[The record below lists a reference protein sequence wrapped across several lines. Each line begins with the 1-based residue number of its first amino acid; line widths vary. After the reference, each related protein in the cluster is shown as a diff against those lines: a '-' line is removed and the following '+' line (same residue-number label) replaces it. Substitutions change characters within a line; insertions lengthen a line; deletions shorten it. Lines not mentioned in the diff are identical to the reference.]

1 MEARSDVLD
10 RIAATNPLPA
20 DVEVDPAAA
29 DRLLASVVATS
40 RRSPG
45 SARRRRIVVAAVALA
60 VAAVAAPAL
69 AFNEDVR
76 SFLGLR
82 TGPPAL
88 QEARLLVSAPVAE
101 GTVAH
106 LWIGNTEEGGECFFE
121 TFAPPGEVEAPKMGG
136 GICSIGR
143 PMELQSPLS
152 LHVSIGKRPL
162 RSPGAASWVPPLISG
177 RLDPNLGAVRVELE
191 WTGGSKEL
199 AHANGFFLGAEE
211 ALYQVPA
218 ELLPLYLV
226 AYDSAGGEVHRHRIS
241 ADWFRLE

>member
-29 DRLLASVVATS
+29 DRLLASVVATPRCS
-40 RRSPG
+40 SHSP
-45 SARRRRIVVAAVALA
+45 RRRRIVVAAVALA
-60 VAAVAAPAL
+60 AAAVAAPAL
-69 AFNEDVR
+69 AFNDDVR

-82 TGPPAL
+82 TGPPPL
-88 QEARLLVSAPVAE
+88 REARLLVSAPVAD

-106 LWIGNTEEGGECFFE
+106 LWIGKTKEGGECFFE
-121 TFAPPGEVEAPKMGG
+121 TFAPPGEVEAPKIGG
-136 GICSIGR
+136 GICRIGR
-143 PMELQSPLS
+143 PIELQGPLS
-152 LHVSIGKRPL
+152 LHVSTGKRTLFPW
-162 RSPGAASWVPPLISG
+162 GAESWVPLLISG
-177 RLDPNLGAVRVELE
+177 RLDPNLGAVRVELR

-218 ELLPLYLV
+218 ELLPVHLV
-226 AYDSAGGEVHRHRIS
+226 AYDSAGREVHRHKIN
-241 ADWFRLE
+241 AEWFRLE